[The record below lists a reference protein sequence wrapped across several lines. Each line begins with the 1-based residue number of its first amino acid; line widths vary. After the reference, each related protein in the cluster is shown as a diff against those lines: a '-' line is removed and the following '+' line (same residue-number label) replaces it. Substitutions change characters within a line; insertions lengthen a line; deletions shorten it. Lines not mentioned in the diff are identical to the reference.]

1 MNDEKSFGPIVKE
14 HRRALD
20 LTQAE
25 LARRVACA
33 TITIRKIE
41 ADALRPSQQIA
52 ERLAMAL
59 AIPLE
64 ERAAFARLARMAS
77 LADQSP
83 PSLPTPSPTPEEI
96 GREDLSGRAIRGY
109 ELGERIGTGGFG
121 VVYHAVQPLVEREVA
136 IKIILPRYA
145 DHPEF
150 IRRFEAEA
158 QLVARLEHPH
168 IVPLYDYWREPGVAY
183 LVMRLLRGGSLET
196 KLKGGPLA
204 LDVVLPLLEQIG
216 AALHAAHRAGV
227 VHRDLK
233 PANVLLDEDCNGYL
247 ADFGIAK
254 NLNLEDQTQAGAIL
268 GSPAYLSP
276 EQIRSEPIRPQ
287 TDIYCLGI
295 LIYELLTGQKPFRG
309 PTPVEYIQQHLSQ
322 PLPPLAAYRPG
333 LPPALDS
340 VIGQATAKNPLE
352 RHPDVPGLL
361 ADFRQALAPSI
372 AITHL
377 PYPAGVLDGEV
388 ENPYKGLR
396 AFGEADADDFFGREM
411 LVQELLGRMGEVG
424 EPGAGAGQELA
435 RFLAVV
441 GPSGGGKS
449 SAIRAGLI
457 PALRQGGLP
466 GSEKWFIVD
475 MLPGAHPW
483 EELEAALLRVA
494 VNPPQGLLTQLR
506 QDERGLL
513 RAIRRVLPPDE
524 AIELVLVIDQFE
536 ELFTLVSDETERAR
550 LLDSLVTAVL
560 DPRSRL
566 RVVIT
571 LRADFTH
578 RALEYVD
585 FGELVCQRTQFVLPL
600 TQDELELA
608 IARPAE
614 RVGRALEP
622 GLMNTILYDVGEQ
635 PGTLPLLQY
644 ALTELFERRQGRLL
658 CLAAY
663 QASGGVSGA
672 LARRAEDLYAGL
684 ETAGQE
690 AARQLFLR
698 LVTPGEGSEDTRRRV
713 LRAELEGLTDDG
725 RRPSTEGNGRARSTT
740 GGQVARGGYSPSA
753 VGDHSPFAI
762 RHSSKVMDQV
772 IDLYGR
778 YRLLTFDHDP
788 VTRGPTA
795 ELAHEALLRAWDRL
809 REWLEAGRADVQMQR
824 LLAAGARDWL
834 AAGRDSSFLLRGTRL
849 AQFESWA
856 EGSCVAL
863 TGEERAYLEAS
874 LADRAARE
882 AQARRAQTVLR
893 ALRAV
898 VGVAAVI
905 AFALAILA
913 FNARATAQ
921 READVNHSLVLAD
934 SAQRAY
940 ENGES
945 DLALA
950 LALEAVRLDQP
961 PSEAERALS
970 TVAYGRGTR
979 AILQEGGNAIKSV
992 AFSPA
997 PLENGG
1003 WLALSASCG
1012 QIEAGNR
1019 CTQGEVIVWDVKAG
1033 AELRRLGGH
1042 SDWVNDVAF
1051 SPDGKTALSA
1061 SADATLILWEVGT
1074 GSIIRRFEGHSGGV
1088 NSVAFSPDTSA
1099 ARGTGGKT
1107 ALSGSDDGTLILW
1120 DVASGEMIRRFEG
1133 HTQGVTRVAFSPD
1146 GKTALSGSYDKSLIL
1161 WDTSTALP
1169 GPASPPQSSGASQGT
1184 GSTGVETGQAIRR
1197 FQGHTDQ
1204 ISGLAFH
1211 PDGRTA
1217 LSVSWDFTLRQW
1229 DLETGQELR
1238 QQLFP
1243 ATVMAMALSPDG
1255 RLAVTHWDRDV
1266 RLWDI
1271 AKWREAGRLLG
1282 HTSGIWAITVS
1293 PDDRL
1298 ALTGTDH
1305 GELRL
1310 WDLAGQGELR
1320 RFPTDGTP
1328 LWAVAVSHD
1337 GRRLLVADNRGA
1349 TLVYDVGS
1357 GEPVQRLGGDI
1368 PVCPNALAFSPDGR
1382 YALVGSCDIFTG
1394 GATSLV
1400 LWDLASGQPLH
1411 RFEGY
1416 TYPVRSLAFSP
1427 DGRSALA
1434 GSQFYDIKPY
1444 GDLFLWDMQSGQLIR
1459 RFENTEDITGIVFSA
1474 DGRRVATSSAY
1485 GNDVLVWDVV
1495 SGRATHRFETAN
1507 LVLGLAF
1514 GPGERT
1520 ILCALGNGTLLLL
1533 DAETGGVLRRYL
1545 GHDSTVWGLDLSPDG
1560 RYALSGSEDS
1570 TVILWD
1576 FETGELLRR
1585 FTGHSGWVPDVAF
1598 SPDGQTAFSV
1608 SDDGA
1613 LIEWQVADP
1622 PLEELVTW
1630 AQANRY
1636 VRDLTCEER
1645 DRYRIEPPCQ
1655 AGEVT
1660 PTQTP

>member
-1 MNDEKSFGPIVKE
+1 MEDDRCFGPIVKE

-64 ERAAFARLARMAS
+64 ERAAFARLARMTS
-77 LADQSP
+77 LADRSP
-83 PSLPTPSPTPEEI
+83 PSLPTPPPTSEEI

-121 VVYHAVQPLVEREVA
+121 VVYRAVQPLVEREVA

-183 LVMRLLRGGSLET
+183 LVMRLLRGGSLQA
-196 KLKGGPLA
+196 KLKDGPLS
-204 LDVVLPLLEQIG
+204 LDLVAALLEQIG
-216 AALHAAHRAGV
+216 AALHTAHRAGV

-233 PANVLLDEDCNGYL
+233 PANVLLDEDGNGYL

-276 EQIRSEPIRPQ
+276 EQILSEPVRPQ
-287 TDIYCLGI
+287 ADIYCLGI
-295 LIYELLTGQKPFRG
+295 LVYELLTGQKPFRG
-309 PTPVEYIQQHLSQ
+309 PTPVEYIQQHLNQ
-322 PLPPLAAYRPG
+322 ALPPLASYRPG

-340 VIGQATAKNPLE
+340 VIGRATAKNPLE
-352 RHPDVPGLL
+352 RYPDVPGLL
-361 ADFRQALAPSI
+361 AGFRQALAPTM
-372 AITHL
+372 AITQV
-377 PYPAGVLDGEV
+377 PYPAAMPDEGL

-396 AFGEADADDFFGREM
+396 AFGEADADDFFGRET
-411 LVQELLGRMGEVG
+411 LVQELLGRMSEAGDPE
-424 EPGAGAGQELA
+424 AGAGQELA

-441 GPSGGGKS
+441 GPSGSGKS
-449 SAIRAGLI
+449 SAVRAGLI
-457 PALRQGGLP
+457 PALRRGGLP
-466 GSEKWFIVD
+466 GSDKWFIVD

-494 VNPPQGLLTQLR
+494 VNPPQSLLAQLH

-513 RAIRRVLPPDE
+513 RAVRRVLPAAD
-524 AIELVLVIDQFE
+524 ATELALVIDQFE
-536 ELFTLVSDETERAR
+536 ELFTLVTDETERAR
-550 LLDSLVTAVL
+550 FLDSLVTAVL

-585 FGELVCQRTQFVLPL
+585 FGELVSQRTQFVLPL
-600 TQDELELA
+600 TPDELELA
-608 IARPAE
+608 IAGPA
-614 RVGRALEP
+614 GRAGMVLEP
-622 GLMNTILYDVGEQ
+622 GLVSSIIRDVGEQ

-644 ALTELFERRQGRLL
+644 ALTELFERRQGRVLTG
-658 CLAAY
+658 AAY

-672 LARRAEDLYAGL
+672 LARRAEELYAGL
-684 ETAGQE
+684 ERAGRE

-698 LVTPGEGSEDTRRRV
+698 LITPGEGAEDTRRRV
-713 LRAELEGLTDDG
+713 LRAELEGLADQRPTTKGEG
-725 RRPSTEGNGRARSTT
+725 RRIAGEGNGREMPNAGDDSSSVLR
-740 GGQVARGGYSPSA
+740 PSSA
-753 VGDHSPFAI
+753 
-762 RHSSKVMDQV
+762 VMDQV

-788 VTRGPTA
+788 VTRGPTV
-795 ELAHEALLRAWDRL
+795 EVAHEALLRAWGRL
-809 REWLEAGRADVQMQR
+809 REWLEAGRAEVRMQR
-824 LLAAGARDWL
+824 LLGVAAAEWA

-849 AQFESWA
+849 DRFEEWA
-856 EGSCVAL
+856 AHSALAL
-863 TGEERAYLEAS
+863 TQEERAYLAAS
-874 LADRAARE
+874 LADREVRR
-882 AQARRAQTVLR
+882 AQARRAQSVLR
-893 ALRAV
+893 ILRAF

-905 AFALAILA
+905 AFALAIFA

-921 READVNHSLVLAD
+921 READVNYSLVLAD

-961 PSEAERALS
+961 PTEARRALT
-970 TVAYGRGTR
+970 TVAYGSGTR
-979 AILQEGGNAIKSV
+979 AILQEHGNTIKSV
-992 AFSPA
+992 AISPV
-997 PLENGG
+997 PQESGG

-1012 QIEAGNR
+1012 LLDAQNR
-1019 CTQGEVIVWDVKAG
+1019 CTQGEVILWDLKAG
-1033 AELRRLGGH
+1033 AELRRLQGH
-1042 SDWVNDVAF
+1042 TDWVNGVAF
-1051 SPDGKTALSA
+1051 SPDTLASRGTGGKTALSA
-1061 SADATLILWEVGT
+1061 SADGTLILWDISAALPGPASPGNT
-1074 GSIIRRFEGHSGGV
+1074 SGAAGAIIRRFEGHTGGV
-1088 NSVAFSPDTSA
+1088 NGVAFSPD
-1099 ARGTGGKT
+1099 GHT
-1107 ALSGSDDGTLILW
+1107 ALSASDDGSLILW
-1120 DVASGEMIRRFEG
+1120 DVASGEMLRRFEG

-1146 GKTALSGSYDKSLIL
+1146 GKTALSGSYDKYLIL
-1161 WDTSTALP
+1161 WDV
-1169 GPASPPQSSGASQGT
+1169 
-1184 GSTGVETGQAIRR
+1184 GSGQAMRR
-1197 FQGHTDQ
+1197 LEGHTDY
-1204 ISGLAFH
+1204 ITGLVFH

-1217 LSVSWDFTLRQW
+1217 LSTSYDFTLRQW

-1238 QQLFP
+1238 QQFFP
-1243 ATVMAMALSPDG
+1243 ATLGVLALSPDG
-1255 RLAVTHWDRDV
+1255 RLAITGVIQEV
-1266 RLWDI
+1266 RLWDVG
-1271 AKWREAGRLLG
+1271 KWREAGRLLG
-1282 HTSGIWAITVS
+1282 HADGIYAITVS
-1293 PDDRL
+1293 PDGRL
-1298 ALTGTDH
+1298 ALSGADG

-1337 GRRLLVADNRGA
+1337 GRRLLAGA
-1349 TLVYDVGS
+1349 FSGETLVYDVER
-1357 GEPVQRLGGDI
+1357 GELVQRLPGDI
-1368 PVCPNALAFSPDGR
+1368 PVSPNALAFSPDDR
-1382 YALVGSCDIFTG
+1382 YALVGNGDFFTG
-1394 GATSLV
+1394 ALTKRLV
-1400 LWDLASGQPLH
+1400 LWDLASGQPVH
-1411 RFEGY
+1411 RFEGH
-1416 TYPVRSLAFSP
+1416 TDLVRSLAFSP

-1434 GSQFYDIKPY
+1434 GSQGDTANPIT
-1444 GDLFLWDMQSGQLIR
+1444 GDLILWDVQTGQLIR
-1459 RFENTEDITGIVFSA
+1459 RFDDTEDVTGIAFSA
-1474 DGRRVATSSAY
+1474 DGKRAVSGSALSPNVSIWEVA
-1485 GNDVLVWDVV
+1485 
-1495 SGRATHRFETAN
+1495 SGRAIHYFESHEGFVFA
-1507 LVLGLAF
+1507 VAF
-1514 GPGERT
+1514 GPGEQT
-1520 ILCALGNGTLLLL
+1520 VLYASGNGALILM
-1533 DAETGGVLRRYL
+1533 DAETGQVLRRYL
-1545 GHDSTVWGLDLSPDG
+1545 GHDSAVWGLDISPDG

-1585 FTGHSGWVPDVAF
+1585 FTGHTGWVPSVAF

-1608 SDDGA
+1608 SDDGS

-1622 PLEELVTW
+1622 PLEELIAW
-1630 AQANRY
+1630 AHANRY

-1645 DRYRIEPPCQ
+1645 ARYRVEPLCQ
-1655 AGEVT
+1655 AEGTT
-1660 PTQTP
+1660 PTSEP